1 MLCNPAWRLGADN
14 SVLGM
19 YRFENGYK
27 YGSQPVRSFQTGTA
41 LGKGAC
47 NAVEC
52 LAAPGD
58 TFVHLVNVC
67 VCVALCL
74 CWMSERAKDWQMKTL
89 WLPHFVHAYEY
100 DSFIAVYSFSCKPAA
115 RPWNSLGSLN
125 YYYNLLLSCWI
136 INAQFAHIVSVKTN
150 TCIRIRL
157 RICSGNRF
165 YLVQDFFEVFNF
177 DILTGFSALRVLF
190 LFFFFIGCAVKVA
203 DAIRR

>member
-1 MLCNPAWRLGADN
+1 MSRCAGRHVCPP
-14 SVLGM
+14 S
-19 YRFENGYK
+19 K
-27 YGSQPVRSFQTGTA
+27 
-41 LGKGAC
+41 C
-47 NAVEC
+47 
-52 LAAPGD
+52 
-58 TFVHLVNVC
+58 VC

-190 LFFFFIGCAVKVA
+190 FFFFHWVRSKSRRCNSALI
-203 DAIRR
+203 DIRFI